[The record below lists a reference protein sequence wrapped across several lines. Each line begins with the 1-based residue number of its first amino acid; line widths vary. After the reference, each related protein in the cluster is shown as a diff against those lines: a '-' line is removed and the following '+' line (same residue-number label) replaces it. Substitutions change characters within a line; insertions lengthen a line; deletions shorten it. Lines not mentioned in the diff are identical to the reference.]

1 MVIVS
6 FIMRFLFLLPFLCVS
21 QMRSHRCNKEKE
33 AKLVRIFDSQAKCL
47 DGSPPAYYIK
57 RGHGEGRNKYI
68 VFFEGGGWCYNLD
81 NCYQRS
87 FKDLGSS
94 RRYPSCLPFSDMKY
108 YISPD
113 PTNNPMMWN
122 WNIVRVKYCD
132 ATSYSG
138 DAIINYKV
146 WILRLYY
153 LYR

>member
-146 WILRLYY
+146 
-153 LYR
+153 